1 MIDEIDQ
8 MVDSAVSDVFS
19 TMLRMPVSRVPDEP
33 HLNGAEYVAASV
45 GFNGD
50 MNGVVYSYCTNSF
63 ARNVTCNLL
72 GLEDSEIEDDAM
84 VNDAMGEIA
93 NMIVGQI
100 KSALCD
106 RGLPC
111 VLTIPSIV
119 RGQNFSVQ
127 ASRTTTRKASLF
139 KSNDNQLVVEV
150 LLKPEDS

>member
-1 MIDEIDQ
+1 MIEEIDQ
-8 MVDSAVSDVFS
+8 MVNSAVGDVFA
-19 TMLRMPVSRVPDEP
+19 TMLRLPVDRVPEEP

-50 MNGVVYSYCTNSF
+50 LNGVVYSYCTNHF

-72 GLEDSEIEDDAM
+72 GLDENEIEDEAM

-106 RGLPC
+106 RGVPC
-111 VLTIPSIV
+111 TLTIPSIV

-127 ASRTTTRKASLF
+127 ASRTTTRKISLF